1 MAGWRPSYK
10 QRCMYC
16 KKNMVLISNYR
27 QKPVCT
33 QCQMKEIDKPITDPK
48 FKALFDI
55 SPDLYEK
62 SSFLRNIKDA
72 YLRYG
77 GLSDKQEEVF
87 KKVVDDLSAG
97 RGFGFSKRQDKEKS
111 KEKKDESEEN
121 ESSKEPVTEVG
132 KAKPKE
138 KAASKVKVKPKEKSK
153 KALKPKKK
161 SKASSHS

>member
-10 QRCMYC
+10 QRCIYC
-16 KKNMVLISNYR
+16 KKNMVLITNYR

-33 QCQMKEIDKPITDPK
+33 QCQMKEINKPITDPK

-55 SPDLYEK
+55 APELYEQ

-87 KKVVDDLSAG
+87 KKVADDLGAG
-97 RGFGFSKRQDKEKS
+97 RKFKKAESPKKEMPKKELENVEEATRAEKVKKVKKTKAVKSVKKS
-111 KEKKDESEEN
+111 K
-121 ESSKEPVTEVG
+121 SS
-132 KAKPKE
+132 
-138 KAASKVKVKPKEKSK
+138 
-153 KALKPKKK
+153 KKK
-161 SKASSHS
+161 SLSVS

>member
-1 MAGWRPSYK
+1 
-10 QRCMYC
+10 
-16 KKNMVLISNYR
+16 MVLITNYR

-33 QCQMKEIDKPITDPK
+33 QCQMKEINKPITDPK

-55 SPDLYEK
+55 APELYEQ

-97 RGFGFSKRQDKEKS
+97 RKFKKAESPKKE
-111 KEKKDESEEN
+111 E
-121 ESSKEPVTEVG
+121 
-132 KAKPKE
+132 KPKE
-138 KAASKVKVKPKEKSK
+138 KVEKAKEVNKVKEAKKVKKVKKPEEAKKVKS
-153 KALKPKKK
+153 PKK
-161 SKASSHS
+161 SKSSKK